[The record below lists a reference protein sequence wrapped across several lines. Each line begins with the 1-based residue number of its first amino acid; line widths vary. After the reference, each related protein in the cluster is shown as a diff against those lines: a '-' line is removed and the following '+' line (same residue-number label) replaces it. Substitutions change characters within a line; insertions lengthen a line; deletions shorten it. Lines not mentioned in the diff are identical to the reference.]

1 MFSIF
6 RRVMQLCFFTCICNA
21 AIGQTI
27 EFNSLDK
34 KQGFPAL
41 LSGRA
46 QYTDKINGVFTRPA
60 GATGNVPVMVIM
72 HGSAGVSEDGTGAWS
87 KYFLNLGLA
96 TFVVDSL
103 TPRGIIATGGDQSQL
118 GYSGSTVDALLA
130 LKAVSTQP
138 GVDSSRIGVIGF
150 SRGAF
155 AAAASSFENV
165 RAAVLGADSRLRFGL
180 HVAYYG
186 GCNAVGTT
194 TGAPIA
200 IFIGTADD
208 YVTAETCTANVEALR
223 AKGANVD
230 FTVYQGAHHGFDL
243 VKDRDMYRPQV
254 QNYRGCVL
262 NQNLDDLTY
271 SADGKLVTTKEYGD
285 YLGKCLTRGITV
297 GYSSSAA
304 SDAQKKVR
312 AMVLKTFAM

>member
-1 MFSIF
+1 MKFMIRGLVSAC
-6 RRVMQLCFFTCICNA
+6 VLWAACNA
-21 AIGQTI
+21 AMGQTI
-27 EFNSLDK
+27 EFNSLDR
-34 KQGFPAL
+34 KQGFAAL
-41 LSGRA
+41 LGGRA
-46 QYTDKINGVFTRPA
+46 QYTDKIHGTFTRPT

-87 KYFLNLGLA
+87 KYLLGLGLA

-118 GYSGSTVDALLA
+118 GYSASTVDALLA
-130 LKAVSTQP
+130 LKAVSSQP
-138 GVDSSRIGVIGF
+138 GVDAKRIGVIGF

-165 RAAVLGADSRLRFGL
+165 RASVLGADSPLRFGL

-200 IFIGTADD
+200 LFIGTADD
-208 YVTAETCTANVEALR
+208 YVTAETCAANVEALR
-223 AKGANVD
+223 AKGANID
-230 FTVYQGAHHGFDL
+230 FTVYPGAFHGFDM
-243 VKDRDMYRPQV
+243 VKDRNMYRAQV
-254 QNYRGCVL
+254 QNYRGCVI

-271 SADGKLVTTKEYGD
+271 SAGGKPVTSKEYGD
-285 YLGKCLTRGITV
+285 YLGKCMTRGISV
-297 GYSSSAA
+297 GYSPSAA
-304 SDAQKKVR
+304 TDAQKKVR
-312 AMVLKTFAM
+312 SLIIKNFAM